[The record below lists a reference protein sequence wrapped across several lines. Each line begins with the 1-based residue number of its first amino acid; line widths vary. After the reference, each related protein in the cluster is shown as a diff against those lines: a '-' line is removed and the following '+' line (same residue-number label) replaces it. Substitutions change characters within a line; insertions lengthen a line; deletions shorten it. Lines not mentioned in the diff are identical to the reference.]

1 MGKLKISI
9 FELVINY
16 VSISGACV
24 LELNIVIYV
33 DCSEL
38 LEAGVAV
45 VVLGHLPPAGA
56 AAVVA
61 EAAAVAHPSAR
72 PS

>member
-1 MGKLKISI
+1 MFPYQG
-9 FELVINY
+9 LV
-16 VSISGACV
+16 
-24 LELNIVIYV
+24 ELNIVIYV